1 MSHKSEK
8 SAQNKGKTWVAME
21 RKAQSLSYVDIRRCT
36 STYVVRA
43 STYVHARRHRHR
55 RQRRGT
61 DFEQERVRA
70 RERSRSR
77 TRSCSKSVPRL
88 NSKWVPLQKHSPN
101 PPKILP
107 KHPKIEPK
115 SNPEA
120 SKTTFEDH
128 PKYKHEKTMPKNDPR
143 GRQSLQTSPKT
154 LPKPLPKRALDP
166 SKCPF

>member
-1 MSHKSEK
+1 
-8 SAQNKGKTWVAME
+8 ME

-61 DFEQERVRA
+61 DFEQERVRG
-70 RERSRSR
+70 RET
-77 TRSCSKSVPRL
+77 TRKSAITPNPLKSLSKPG
-88 NSKWVPLQKHSPN
+88 QI
-101 PPKILP
+101 PPKIPP
-107 KHPKIEPK
+107 KPPKIEAK
-115 SNPEA
+115 SSPDP
-120 SKTTFEDH
+120 SKSAFEVH
-128 PKYKHEKTMPKNDPR
+128 PKYKQEKTMPKIDPR

-154 LPKPLPKRALDP
+154 LPKPLPKRAPDP